1 MQNNL
6 FIPSAKIRGIFSLIL
21 LITLCASAVFADG
34 EEIPVVDHRFC
45 LTYLL
50 APEEEQLAAEIER
63 LENLIG
69 NSSTL
74 NAEETARTEYAAGVL
89 HTYRYIRSSRR
100 ENAMQAKKLLESA
113 EPRFTGQD
121 LFTVHIGMAHAF
133 VASIRTVFG
142 VGDLKKMQSELQ
154 SIDRDH
160 PDWLIR
166 FLRGITSVEVGR
178 ALPNVFTIKEIRA
191 EAVEVGSADLR
202 YVLGRPRLP
211 GTGAFDPQAYD
222 FNSKPVPWQVADKAE
237 SVLEDG

>member
-1 MQNNL
+1 MQNKL
-6 FIPSAKIRGIFSLIL
+6 FNHSVKIRRVLSLTL
-21 LITLCASAVFADG
+21 LIYMCAGAVFAAG
-34 EEIPVVDHRFC
+34 EEIPEVDHRFC

-50 APEEEQLAAEIER
+50 APDEKQLITEIER
-63 LENLIG
+63 LEDLIK
-69 NSSTL
+69 NSGAL
-74 NAEETARTEYAAGVL
+74 NAEETAHVEYAAGVL
-89 HTYRYIRSSRR
+89 HTYRYIRSAQR
-100 ENAMQAKKLLESA
+100 NDAMQAKKLLVSA
-113 EPRFTGQD
+113 ESRFAGEV

-154 SIDRDH
+154 SIDRNH

-202 YVLGRPRLP
+202 YVLDRPRLP
-211 GTGAFDPQAYD
+211 GTGDFDPQTYD
-222 FNSKPVPWQVADKAE
+222 FNGRPVPWQIADKAL

>member
-6 FIPSAKIRGIFSLIL
+6 SNHSVKIRRALSLVFLLIL
-21 LITLCASAVFADG
+21 YAGNAFAAG
-34 EEIPVVDHRFC
+34 EEIPAVDHRFC

-50 APEEEQLAAEIER
+50 APEEERIITEIER
-63 LENLIG
+63 LEDLIG
-69 NSSTL
+69 NSGALSG
-74 NAEETARTEYAAGVL
+74 EQTAHVEYAAGVL
-89 HTYRYIRSSRR
+89 HTYRYIRSARR
-100 ENAMQAKKLLESA
+100 DNAMRAKELLESA
-113 EPRFTGQD
+113 ETQFAGED

-133 VASIRTVFG
+133 VASIRTIFG

-178 ALPNVFTIKEIRA
+178 ALPNVFTIKEIRK

-202 YVLGRPRLP
+202 YVLDLPRLP
-211 GTGAFDPQAYD
+211 GTGPFDPRTYD
-222 FNSKPVPWQVADKAE
+222 FGSKPVPWQIADKAR